1 MTGFYF
7 KTTYNPTVRKYD
19 DEREIKDP
27 THHESDGVGSV

>member
-1 MTGFYF
+1 MIRFYF
-7 KTTYNPTVRKYD
+7 ITTFSQVVRKYD